1 MGYLPYQLLQDF
13 FHQQYE
19 IWKCHMI
26 HQRERDRETLFFRPE
41 TSWHVRWSVKIYLWG
56 SGNVKATWSRSG
68 TRSPNKWNGG
78 CSKIRNSRFQL
89 QPFTTLAPLI
99 SSAPVPCPTQSRL
112 IGLPQKRSSGGHSNR
127 NGGRCSELPTTA
139 SRFGYSL
146 IGYRHNPR
154 EFYSLR
160 SSAVF
165 FPDVF
170 VSCIGGY
177 FP

>member
-1 MGYLPYQLLQDF
+1 MLRLLGVDQA
-13 FHQQYE
+13 
-19 IWKCHMI
+19 
-26 HQRERDRETLFFRPE
+26 RDRQTNEM
-41 TSWHVRWSVKIYLWG
+41 VGVQKI
-56 SGNVKATWSRSG
+56 S
-68 TRSPNKWNGG
+68 
-78 CSKIRNSRFQL
+78 NSRFQL
-89 QPFTTLAPLI
+89 QPFTTLAPFIL
-99 SSAPVPCPTQSRL
+99 STPVPCPTQSRL

-146 IGYRHNPR
+146 IRYRHNPR

-165 FPDVF
+165 FPNVF